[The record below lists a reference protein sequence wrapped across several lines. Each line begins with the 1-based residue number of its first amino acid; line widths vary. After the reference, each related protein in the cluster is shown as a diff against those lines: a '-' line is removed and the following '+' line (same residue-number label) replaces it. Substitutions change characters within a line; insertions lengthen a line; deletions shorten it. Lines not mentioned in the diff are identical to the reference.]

1 MSASDSGDPDRT
13 VLRQLRFERQPGTTE
28 ILLVRHGES
37 AAFVDG
43 EQFPEVDGQADP
55 ELHPNGR
62 EQAERIAERLAAEDI
77 RAIYVTSLRRTVE
90 TAAPLARRLGLEPI
104 VEPDLREVYLG
115 EWEGGA
121 FRRHLTEG
129 HPLVTRLGIDQRWD
143 IIPGA
148 EPRDHFA
155 ERTERAIVKIAE
167 RHVDQCVCVFSHG
180 ATIGQVLA
188 RASGS
193 APFAFTGSDNGAISQ
208 LVVAADRWTVRRF
221 NDTAHLTMALST
233 RAQPLT

>member
-43 EQFPEVDGQADP
+43 EQFPEVDGQADT

-155 ERTERAIVKIAE
+155 ERIERAIVKIAE

-221 NDTAHLTMALST
+221 NDTAHLTMVLST

>member
-1 MSASDSGDPDRT
+1 MSAPGSGDPART
-13 VLRQLRFERQPGTTE
+13 VLRQLRFERQAGTTE
-28 ILLVRHGES
+28 ILLERHGES

-43 EQFPEVDGQADP
+43 EPFPEVNGQADP
-55 ELHPNGR
+55 ELHPQGR
-62 EQAERIAERLAAEDI
+62 EQAERIAERLATEDI
-77 RAIYVTSLRRTVE
+77 SAIYVTSLRRTVE
-90 TAAPLARRLGLEPI
+90 TAAPLARRLGLEPV

-121 FRRHLTEG
+121 FRRHVTEG
-129 HPLVTRLGIDQRWD
+129 HPLVRRLGIDQRWD

-148 EPRDHFA
+148 EPQDQFA
-155 ERTERAIVKIAE
+155 ERTERAIVRIAD

-180 ATIGQVLA
+180 ATIGQILA

-193 APFAFTGSDNGAISQ
+193 TPFAFNGSDNGAISQ
-208 LVVAADRWTVRRF
+208 LVVADDRWTIRRF

-233 RAQPLT
+233 GPQPLT